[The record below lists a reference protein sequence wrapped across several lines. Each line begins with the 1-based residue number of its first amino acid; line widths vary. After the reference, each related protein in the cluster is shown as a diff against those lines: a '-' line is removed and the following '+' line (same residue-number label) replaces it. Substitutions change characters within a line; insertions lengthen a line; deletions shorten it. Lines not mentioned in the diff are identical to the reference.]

1 MILCHGKDMED
12 MVPKGRALG
21 FLVFFMFYLLLGGY
35 MFNAIEC
42 PEELAKKNLHL
53 ATKDS
58 KDSINSMSSMHFK
71 DSASSKHSMRS
82 MDLTGDC
89 ELWSF
94 YNSMFFAFT
103 SITTI
108 GYGRIAP
115 QTQLGRG
122 VLLVY
127 SFIGIPINGI
137 LIGTIGA
144 FFSIKVSSK
153 VVK

>member
-42 PEELAKKNLHL
+42 PEELAKNNLHL
-53 ATKDS
+53 ASEDS
-58 KDSINSMSSMHFK
+58 KDSINSKGSM
-71 DSASSKHSMRS
+71 DSMSSKHSMRS
-82 MDLTGDC
+82 MDSNGNC
-89 ELWSF
+89 ESWSF
-94 YNSMFFAFT
+94 YNSVFFSFT

-108 GYGRIAP
+108 GYGRTAP

-122 VLLVY
+122 VLLIY

-144 FFSIKVSSK
+144 FFIIKVSTLD
-153 VVK
+153 